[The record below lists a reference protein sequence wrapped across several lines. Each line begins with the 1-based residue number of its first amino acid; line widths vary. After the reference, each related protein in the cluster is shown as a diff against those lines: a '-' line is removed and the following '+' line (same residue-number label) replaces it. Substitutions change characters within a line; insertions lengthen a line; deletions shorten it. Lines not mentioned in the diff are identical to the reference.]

1 MDTRITVR
9 RHEVHD
15 RWLPELSCA
24 VFTFT
29 PISRIFHDVMM
40 IEQWSCVNLQSSL
53 NNRESNAECDAT
65 LPPPSPD
72 ARDAVGADHG
82 GSG

>member
-1 MDTRITVR
+1 
-9 RHEVHD
+9 
-15 RWLPELSCA
+15 
-24 VFTFT
+24 
-29 PISRIFHDVMM
+29 MM